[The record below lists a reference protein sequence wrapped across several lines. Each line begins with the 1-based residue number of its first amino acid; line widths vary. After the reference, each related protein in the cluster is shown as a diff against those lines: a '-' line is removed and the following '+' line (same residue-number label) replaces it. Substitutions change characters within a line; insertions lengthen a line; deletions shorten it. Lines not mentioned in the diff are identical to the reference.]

1 MRNFLAAILCL
12 LSVTMYGQQLDQI
25 GKKGGIKVTGGV
37 GLSNNFY
44 IADGISNRLNPYSY
58 VLSGNVNINIY
69 GFSLP
74 FSFSFSNQSYSYR
87 QPFNIYGLSPTYK
100 RWTFHGGYRNL
111 TFSPY
116 TLNGHNFFGGGV
128 EYRGDK
134 LSVAAMGGRFLKAV
148 EYDSTNRDAVPTY
161 QRLGGGIKLT
171 YKVNADELSL
181 IGFYAKD
188 QAASINAVPL
198 EVGLRPQEN
207 MVWSIAAKKLL
218 FEKLM
223 VQVEG
228 ARSAWTKDQGA
239 AAVNKTGNG
248 LYFIKWNE
256 STVVYNAFKA
266 NATYNFSFMS
276 LGLGYERID
285 PEYRTLGAYYF
296 NNDLENITLNFSTSL
311 LKKKVN
317 ISGNGGLQH
326 DDLAKTKASS
336 MKRTVGSINVGI
348 VASKRVNVNLSY
360 SNFYSFVNV
369 KPVDLQFLQGG
380 TFAQFDT
387 LNYTQVAQ
395 TITGSVNYKLAE
407 NDNKSSMIAFN
418 ASRMDASN
426 KQGTTKQTNSMLN
439 GGILFNQLWKK
450 SGFNLGLNV
459 NGNQTSYAQGD
470 NIFVGAGLTGGIPVF
485 QKKVRVSLGL
495 NINENYEKGTLVARL
510 YSVTNSYSLRLAKKH
525 AINASARYSGRAKV
539 GEASLGRYNG
549 SFNEF
554 MASLGYNYTF

>member
-1 MRNFLAAILCL
+1 
-12 LSVTMYGQQLDQI
+12 
-25 GKKGGIKVTGGV
+25 
-37 GLSNNFY
+37 
-44 IADGISNRLNPYSY
+44 
-58 VLSGNVNINIY
+58 
-69 GFSLP
+69 
-74 FSFSFSNQSYSYR
+74 
-87 QPFNIYGLSPTYK
+87 
-100 RWTFHGGYRNL
+100 
-111 TFSPY
+111 
-116 TLNGHNFFGGGV
+116 
-128 EYRGDK
+128 
-134 LSVAAMGGRFLKAV
+134 
-148 EYDSTNRDAVPTY
+148 
-161 QRLGGGIKLT
+161 
-171 YKVNADELSL
+171 
-181 IGFYAKD
+181 
-188 QAASINAVPL
+188 
-198 EVGLRPQEN
+198 
-207 MVWSIAAKKLL
+207 
-218 FEKLM
+218 
-223 VQVEG
+223 
-228 ARSAWTKDQGA
+228 
-239 AAVNKTGNG
+239 
-248 LYFIKWNE
+248 
-256 STVVYNAFKA
+256 
-266 NATYNFSFMS
+266 
-276 LGLGYERID
+276 
-285 PEYRTLGAYYF
+285 
-296 NNDLENITLNFSTSL
+296 
-311 LKKKVN
+311 
-317 ISGNGGLQH
+317 
-326 DDLAKTKASS
+326 DLAKTKASS